1 MKKSEKNIKIFKDVN
16 PDKWTNK
23 DTLKFLLPYFLFIC
37 LWLWLPFGTWIK
49 KLLTNVLS

>member
-23 DTLKFLLPYFLFIC
+23 DTLKFLLPYFIFIC
-37 LWLWLPFGTWIK
+37 FWLWLFFGTWIK